1 MPTWQRG
8 FGNSYPQMLFT
19 GRINHH
25 ILRKNLMPLS
35 ITLLGLGPGDPN
47 LLTLQASQILE
58 NATEIYARTD
68 RHPVIR
74 EIATGRTIHS
84 FDGFFDQGEQV
95 EEVHKRIIEHILTL
109 AREGRAVV
117 YAVPGHPFV
126 AEATCP
132 EIFRRAQAEGIPV
145 RVIEGISFIEPV
157 CTALGLEP
165 FPRLILRDALEMGQ
179 LTFPDY
185 PADMPALFT
194 HIYTRE
200 VAADLKLTLNA
211 LFPDEHPVRLVH
223 AAGTAQQRVEDIPLY
238 EIDRSPH
245 INSTTALFVPALEKG
260 ASLETFQ
267 EVIARLR
274 APDGCPWDREQTH
287 LTLRKHLLEETYEA
301 LAAMDQEDPEKMAEE
316 FGDLLLQIVLNAQI
330 GFESGDFTMKDII
343 QGIHDKIIRRHPH
356 VFGNVE
362 VDGVGRVLSNW
373 EKLKA
378 EERKS
383 NGQEHK
389 SLLDGVMGTFPAL
402 TQAQELQDR
411 AARVGFDWKDES
423 GVVDKMHEE
432 LNELANTRDDAEFEE
447 ELGDLIFAVVNL
459 ARWRKVDAESAL
471 RATSL
476 KFRKRFNYIEE
487 AARKSSRQMSE
498 LTFDELND
506 LWEESKRKLK

>member
-1 MPTWQRG
+1 MP
-8 FGNSYPQMLFT
+8 S
-19 GRINHH
+19 
-25 ILRKNLMPLS
+25 S
-35 ITLLGLGPGDPN
+35 ITLLGMGPGDPN
-47 LLTLQASQILE
+47 LLTLQARKILE
-58 NATEIYARTD
+58 NASEIYTRSD
-68 RHPVIR
+68 SHPVLR
-74 EIATGRTIHS
+74 EFYTKKTIHVLGVDAAES
-84 FDGFFDQGEQV
+84 VEGESGRIV
-95 EEVHKRIIEHILTL
+95 EQILSL
-109 AREGRAVV
+109 AREGRDVV
-117 YAVPGHPFV
+117 YAVPGHPM
-126 AEATCP
+126 ASDETCP
-132 EIFRRAQAEGIPV
+132 EIFRRARAEGILV
-145 RVIEGISFIEPV
+145 KVIDGMCILEPV
-157 CTALGLEP
+157 CSALGLEL
-165 FPRLILRDALEMGQ
+165 FPGLVLRDALEMGQ

-194 HIYTRE
+194 RISSRE
-200 VAADLKLTLNA
+200 VAAELKMTLNTF
-211 LFPDEHPVRLVH
+211 FPDEHPVKLMH
-223 AAGTAQQRVEDIPLY
+223 AAGTAQQLVEDIPLY
-238 EIDRSPH
+238 EIDRSGH
-245 INSTTALFVPALEKG
+245 IDDTSVLYVPALEKG
-260 ASLETFQ
+260 TSFESFQ

-287 LTLRKHLLEETYEA
+287 LSLRKHLLEETYEA
-301 LAAMDQEDPEKMAEE
+301 LAAMDQEDPEKMTEE

-330 GFESGDFTMKDII
+330 GFESGDFTMKDVI

-356 VFGNVE
+356 VFSDVE

-411 AARVGFDWKDES
+411 AARVGFDWKDET

-432 LNELANTRDDAEFEE
+432 LNELANTHSDAEFEE
-447 ELGDLIFAVVNL
+447 ELGDLLFAVVNL

-476 KFRKRFNYIEE
+476 KFRRRFNYIEE
-487 AARKSSRQMSE
+487 AARKSGRQMSE

-506 LWEESKRKLK
+506 QWEESKRKLK